1 MLTPELKDR
10 IDNACSYD
18 LRWSDH
24 AEEYDR
30 VLHTPVYEAVLNN
43 DSEVIAYLEG
53 CHPDIR
59 KRLFPAITDGIRYRK
74 GIFEGVDRAM
84 NLYKNIC
91 DERGFGYDEHL

>member
-30 VLHTPVYEAVLNN
+30 VLHTPVYEAIINN
-43 DSEVIAYLEG
+43 DVEVVAYLEQ
-53 CHPDIR
+53 CNPEIR
-59 KRLFPAITDGIRYRK
+59 NKLFPAVLQGMRVKRSII
-74 GIFEGVDRAM
+74 EGYDRAAS
-84 NLYKNIC
+84 LYKKIC